1 MIDKKLIPPGVLKH
15 DPETA
20 AALLGPAPAE
30 AGPPRTALQIHR
42 EAVGDDPGELIRS
55 RFLCRGGVAM
65 IAGETSFGKSSLIL
79 QIATAWG
86 MGRPVFGLEPVRP
99 LRTLIYQAEN
109 DDFDLA
115 EEIRGQVH
123 GWTGRGVD
131 RAEVER
137 ALAAVEIV
145 CDRSHAGDSFIAE
158 LEAVLKA
165 AESKFDVVFID
176 PLFGFAGCDL
186 ADQAAVSS
194 FLRNRLNPL
203 VERYDVALILTHHK
217 VKSNKNAATN
227 RDYNQ
232 SYDFFG
238 SAELANF
245 PRAIMI
251 LDRYTDDAG
260 EYYFALRAPKRGS
273 RLGWPEKEVYLR
285 WAKGSIFWE
294 ELAERPATTAGYSAD
309 PATRRQ
315 QKESADRA
323 RLEAEVAA
331 AVELLEPGQAAGI
344 TDFRASI
351 RGSGIT
357 LNNDRLN
364 VIIETALCRG
374 LLTKRPPDR
383 DRGEGGRGVHV
394 MIERPAAAPKQGTLE
409 LCPKLG
415 KVVG

>member
-1 MIDKKLIPPGVLKH
+1 MIDKKLIPAGVLKH

-20 AALLGPAPAE
+20 AFLLGNAPPAD
-30 AGPPRTALQIHR
+30 PPRSALQIHR
-42 EAVGDDPGELIRS
+42 EAVGADPGELIRS

-65 IAGETSFGKSSLIL
+65 IAGETAAGKSSLIL

-115 EEIRGQVH
+115 EEIRGQIH

-131 RAEVER
+131 RREVEKG
-137 ALAAVEIV
+137 LAAVEIV

-165 AESKFDVVFID
+165 AESKFDVVFVD
-176 PLFGFAGCDL
+176 PLFGFAGVDL
-186 ADQAAVSS
+186 IDQAAVSS

-203 VERYDVALILTHHK
+203 VERYGVALVLTHHK
-217 VKSNKNAATN
+217 VKSSKNTATN

-260 EYYFALRAPKRGS
+260 EHFFSLRAPKRGT
-273 RLGWPEKEVYLR
+273 RLGWPEKEVYMR
-285 WAKGSIFWE
+285 WAKDCIFWE
-294 ELAERPATTAGYSAD
+294 ELQEKPASAAGCYSAD

-315 QKESADRA
+315 QREAADRA
-323 RLEAEVAA
+323 RLEDEVAA
-331 AVELLEPGQAAGI
+331 AVDLLEPGQAASITDLRGAIRGAGI
-344 TDFRASI
+344 TMK
-351 RGSGIT
+351 T
-357 LNNDRLN
+357 DRVNTIL
-364 VIIETALCRG
+364 ETAICRG
-374 LLTKRPPDR
+374 LLTKRAPDPA
-383 DRGEGGRGVHV
+383 RGEGGRGVHV
-394 MIERPAAAPKQGTLE
+394 MLERPAPPPEKGGAERTLT
-409 LCPKLG
+409 L
-415 KVVG
+415 